1 MLYNSENYVVV
12 QFELPAT
19 NAATNA
25 ASTSADAAT
34 VPASVSLSL
43 SRGGF
48 EIVDKFARKE
58 VFIEGALAERFKQG
72 VQSLVEAGPTEDELD
87 AFIATFTESAQ
98 QPVVLH

>member
-1 MLYNSENYVVV
+1 MQMLYNSENYVVV

-19 NAATNA
+19 NAATDA
-25 ASTSADAAT
+25 ATTSADAAT
-34 VPASVSLSL
+34 VSVSA

>member
-1 MLYNSENYVVV
+1 MQMLYNSENYVVV

-25 ASTSADAAT
+25 ASTSADAA
-34 VPASVSLSL
+34 SVSVSL